1 MGWFQRGR
9 DKLVAYRRRS
19 AYEKH
24 PSAETL
30 TQLIQCLLSMG
41 DYAEA
46 HRFSSLGVK
55 TYIQN
60 ELIRELH
67 RISTQQRARE
77 GIEQARKEILT
88 NPTRHSY
95 LKLARDSLTLR
106 DSETARKALEE
117 CVARYPDCAPAFIGL
132 AQIHEKLFLWD
143 LAAEDGHQ
151 VIRYANEARRLS
163 PSEVEPVFH
172 VAQFFARIGATTHAR
187 RTAER
192 VLKLDRGHAGARTLI
207 ELLAKEPENAEEVD
221 LNILLQQIEEKG
233 RLPGDEVSERERIQR
248 EISRYRAG
256 LPELRESLPGSRCTV
271 LGPDG
276 EAWEESGLVDHDA
289 LISLAHGLTSTTH
302 LTTRRAGL
310 GPMRAIT
317 LESDAGAVVMRR
329 GFRGT
334 VACLLPRGA
343 PLRGSQQTLKRV
355 MQSGSAESVGKDTL

>member
-1 MGWFQRGR
+1 MGWFQKSR

-46 HRFSSLGVK
+46 YRYSSIGIK
-55 TYIQN
+55 SYIQN

-67 RISTQQRARE
+67 RISTQQRAKE

-88 NPTRHSY
+88 NPSRHSY

-106 DSETARKALEE
+106 DSESARKALEE
-117 CVARYPDCAPAFIGL
+117 CLVRYPDCAPAFVGL

-143 LAAEDGHQ
+143 LAAEDGNQ
-151 VIRYANEARRLS
+151 VIRYATEARRLN
-163 PSEVEPVFH
+163 PSDVEPVFH
-172 VAQFFARIGATTHAR
+172 LAQFFARIGAIAHAR

-192 VLKLDRGHAGARTLI
+192 VLKIDRAHAGARSLL
-207 ELLAKEPENAEEVD
+207 ELLAREPDDAEEVD
-221 LNILLQQIEEKG
+221 IATLLQQIEEKG
-233 RLPGDEVSERERIQR
+233 RLPGDEVSERDRIQR
-248 EISRYRAG
+248 EIARYRAG
-256 LPELRESLPGSRCTV
+256 LAELRDALPGSRCTV

-317 LESDAGAVVMRR
+317 LESDGGAVVMRR

-355 MQSGSAESVGKDTL
+355 MQSGPVESVGKDPL